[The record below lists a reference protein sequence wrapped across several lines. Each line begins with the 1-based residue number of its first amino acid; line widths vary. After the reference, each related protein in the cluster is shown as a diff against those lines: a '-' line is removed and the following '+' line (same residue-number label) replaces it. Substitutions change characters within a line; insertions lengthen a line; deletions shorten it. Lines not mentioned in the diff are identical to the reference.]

1 MLTPIGSGLFM
12 IQSITTTPSVAE
24 ETTQIKLC
32 PLRKKKTVIFMMVPI
47 LPVHVLKQKL
57 AALAVTMRTQLVYAK
72 SQKHLSVIQI
82 KKKL

>member
-32 PLRKKKTVIFMMVPI
+32 PLRKKKNCYF
-47 LPVHVLKQKL
+47 HDGANL
-57 AALAVTMRTQLVYAK
+57 ARACVEAK
-72 SQKHLSVIQI
+72 IGCFGSDDENAIGLCKIS
-82 KKKL
+82 KASFSYPD